1 MKKINCHIG
10 PIPPPLGGI
19 SIYLKRLNQ
28 NFSEKIQDD
37 FQLNLFEFIF
47 FIIKNS
53 KRNNFIYHTPN
64 NRRRIVLGILSKL
77 GLIYFEL
84 YVHGNSLKSKFN
96 LIERVFLT
104 NCLIEA
110 KTIYIVGEHIKPH
123 VEPHIVD
130 THKIFQKPAFIPP
143 NEAEENLIRN
153 LLPQSLFSFINE
165 NPKNILINGSS
176 FVLSR
181 GTDLY
186 GFDISIN
193 LISELLTKYNIKAG
207 LIIAVADNSNT
218 QFYNSLKGQSKRLGI
233 DSQIFWITDQKE
245 IWPLFKDVNVFIR
258 PTNEDGYG
266 ISIDEAL
273 HFNCPAIA
281 SNVCK
286 RNPEAIIF
294 KNRNIEDLLTKVLPY
309 VA

>member
-1 MKKINCHIG
+1 MKKNNCHIG
-10 PIPPPLGGI
+10 PIPPLLGGI

-28 NFSEKIQDD
+28 KFSEKILDD
-37 FQLNLFEFIF
+37 FELNLFEFF
-47 FIIKNS
+47 FFLVLNS
-53 KRNNFIYHTPN
+53 RRYDFIYHTPN

-77 GLIYFEL
+77 GLINFEL
-84 YVHGNSLKSKFN
+84 YVHGNSLNTKFN
-96 LIERVFLT
+96 SIEKVFLK
-104 NCLIEA
+104 NCLKEA
-110 KTIYIVGEHIKPH
+110 KTIYIVGKHIKSH
-123 VEPHIVD
+123 IEPFIVD
-130 THKIFQKPAFIPP
+130 THKIIQKPAFIPP
-143 NEAEENLIRN
+143 NEDEEDQIRN
-153 LLPQSLFSFINE
+153 LLPTSLFSFIND
-165 NPKNILINGSS
+165 NSKRILMNGSS

-181 GTDLY
+181 GVDLY

-193 LISELLTKYNIKAG
+193 LVSELLTKYNIKVG
-207 LIIAVADNSNT
+207 LIIAVADKSNT
-218 QFYNSLKGQSKRLGI
+218 QFYESLKRQSKSLGI
-233 DSQIFWITDQKE
+233 DSQIYWITDQKE

-281 SNVCK
+281 SNVCT

-294 KNRNIEDLLTKVLPY
+294 KNRNLEDLLTKVLPY